1 MQAAGEDARRAGAVV
16 EVSAPDGMTASV
28 RPLAFKRAVVNL
40 AGNAASH
47 GEHVRL
53 SARALT
59 SGGLEVVVEDD
70 GPGIPEAM
78 YDEAFRPFSR
88 LDESRN
94 QNRKGVGLGLAI
106 ARDVARAHGGDVTL
120 DRSDLGGLKAT
131 VRLPGAVSI
140 VESA

>member
-1 MQAAGEDARRAGAVV
+1 M
-16 EVSAPDGMTASV
+16 ASTSGCW
-28 RPLAFKRAVVNL
+28 P
-40 AGNAASH
+40 
-47 GEHVRL
+47 
-53 SARALT
+53 RALA

-120 DRSDLGGLKAT
+120 DRSDLGGLKAI
-131 VRLPGAVSI
+131 VRVPGAVSI
-140 VESA
+140 VESV